1 MILGIDAELMS
12 LGGLVAATESS
23 GIPGYNS
30 AIVRIPDGFKGFSIT
45 RQVSNYHSS
54 WGG

>member
-1 MILGIDAELMS
+1 MILGIDAEFMS